1 MNLYWGQGF
10 FSFFPLFFHRMG
22 LLVTGRLPLSE
33 LTPDELQIFALS
45 LIGFSCA
52 IVGTF
57 LVVRKM
63 TMLANSLSHTILV
76 GIVIAFLV
84 CQPFTSGEGGP
95 LFLNLGTLLF
105 ASLLTALLTSFLT
118 EGMVRVFKIQE
129 DASIGLVF
137 TSLFALGVILVTLF
151 TRNAHIGVEVIM
163 GNIDAVGFQD
173 IQLLFWTFL
182 ANLLLLVLFG
192 SRMVMVSFDERFAK
206 TVGISLALFHYLMMI
221 QAAATAIGGFR
232 AIGVV
237 MILALFTAPIL
248 TARLFSNKILNTIF
262 LSAFISFI
270 GALIAVAGSRALL
283 SNFNR
288 ALSTSG
294 LFVSL
299 LFLFFLLAAMIKS
312 ICVKKRKSH
321 EPTLSNRLR

>member
-1 MNLYWGQGF
+1 MNPYWGQSF
-10 FSFFPLFFHRMG
+10 FSFFPLFFYRMG
-22 LLVTGRLPLSE
+22 LLLTGRLSLSE
-33 LTPDELQIFALS
+33 LAPDELQIFALS

-84 CQPFTSGEGGP
+84 CQPFVGKEGGP
-95 LFLNLGTLLF
+95 LFLNLGSLLI
-105 ASLLTALLTSFLT
+105 ASLFTALLTSFLT
-118 EGMVRVFKIQE
+118 EGMVKVFKVQE

-151 TRNAHIGVEVIM
+151 TRNAHIGAEIIM
-163 GNIDAVGFQD
+163 GNIDAVGFKD
-173 IQLLFWTFL
+173 IKLLLWIFL
-182 ANLLLLVLFG
+182 ANLLLLLLFG
-192 SRMVMVSFDERFAK
+192 SRMVITSFDERFAK

-221 QAAATAIGGFR
+221 QVAATSIGGFR
-232 AIGVV
+232 AVGVV

-248 TARLFSNKILNTIF
+248 TARFFTNKIFPTIF
-262 LSAFISFI
+262 LSGFISFI
-270 GALIAVAGSRALL
+270 GALAAVASSRSLL
-283 SNFNR
+283 SNFEM

-294 LFVSL
+294 LFVAL
-299 LFLFFLLAAMIKS
+299 LFLFFILTAM
-312 ICVKKRKSH
+312 VKCIQFRRRKSH
-321 EPTLSNRLR
+321 EYSLSCRLR